1 MNERHIKVWQ
11 AAILSLAISI
21 TAATANPEIPCTRAA
36 DGMASFPGMTNGV
49 CQTYA
54 VQTPGDSTACHWAFG
69 YRSHEA
75 IERAEEIWA
84 HVSQCYPGTEQAR
97 DQIVNHPD
105 SYLPRTWL
113 GEKAARTVS
122 VKDKAQLNKT
132 LVFLRIEPLP

>member
-1 MNERHIKVWQ
+1 M
-11 AAILSLAISI
+11 
-21 TAATANPEIPCTRAA
+21 TAATANPEIRCAQAA
-36 DGMASFPGMTNGV
+36 DGMVSFPGMTNGV

-54 VQTPGDSTACHWAFG
+54 VQSPGDSTACHWAFA
-69 YRSHEA
+69 YRSEEA

-84 HVSQCYPGTEQAR
+84 HVSQCYPGAEQAR

-113 GEKAARTVS
+113 GETAARTVS
-122 VKDKAQLNKT
+122 VKDKAQLNQT